1 MGATAGIRNSLNYK
15 RVKLEEWGGGHW
27 FEPVLNIHK
36 PLYPTLNN
44 FFFICPLFISVAKR
58 KKCSMVDKFLEA
70 FYPLPATP
78 LLNYAD
84 ENGDIKAGSPLFLY
98 HLNM

>member
-1 MGATAGIRNSLNYK
+1 
-15 RVKLEEWGGGHW
+15 
-27 FEPVLNIHK
+27 
-36 PLYPTLNN
+36 
-44 FFFICPLFISVAKR
+44 
-58 KKCSMVDKFLEA
+58 MVDKFLEA